1 MQRWLK
7 MCKYLPEY
15 GIRPVVLTVDPNQA
29 TYPQRD
35 VSLVDDV
42 AEGLEVIHTPTSEWF
57 GTYQKASGRKE
68 VPFSG
73 FANESDKPGPR
84 QKLARWVRGNF
95 FLPDPRRGWNAHA
108 VRKALQLIDERG
120 IDTVVTTSP
129 PHSTQLIGRA
139 LSKARGVRW
148 IADFRDPWTDIY
160 YYRQFYPTRLA
171 RALDAAMER
180 RVLEQAD
187 AVLVVSEEMKRLFA
201 AKVSA
206 PGSRFYVVP
215 NGFDEADFP
224 PYVPKHPST
233 FVLTYTGTLAGAYP
247 LDGLLEAVQSLQ
259 GQVTLR
265 FVGNRDEKTEKQLA
279 ALPFVQLEGPKPH
292 ALAIAAMQE
301 ASALLLVIP
310 DIPKNEGILTGKIF
324 EYLAA
329 GPPILALGPPQGDA
343 SLILQRTEKGQMFS
357 YSDVNA
363 IRQALQ
369 KWISGESPLG
379 NNTHQSYSRK
389 RLAGAVAEVIKP

>member
-1 MQRWLK
+1 

-15 GIRPVVLTVDPNQA
+15 GIRPIVLTVDPNQA

-35 VSLVDDV
+35 VSLLDDV
-42 AEGLEVIHTPTSEWF
+42 QKGLEVIHTPTSEWF
-57 GTYQKASGRKE
+57 GTYQRASGRKE

-95 FLPDPRRGWNAHA
+95 FLPDPRRGWNSHA
-108 VRKALQLIDERG
+108 IKKALQLIDERG

-139 LSKARGVRW
+139 LSQARGVRW

-160 YYRQFYPTRLA
+160 YYKQFYPTRLA
-171 RALDAAMER
+171 RALDAGMER
-180 RVLEQAD
+180 KVLEDAD
-187 AVLVVSEEMKRLFA
+187 AVLVVSEEMKRVFSS
-201 AKVSA
+201 KVA
-206 PGSRFYVVP
+206 NPGARFHVVP

-224 PYVPKHPST
+224 PYVPKVQSP

-247 LDGLLEAVQSLQ
+247 LDGLLKAVETLK
-259 GQVTLR
+259 GQVVLR
-265 FVGNRDEKTEKQLA
+265 FVGNRDEKTEKMLA
-279 ALPFVQLEGPKPH
+279 ALPFVKLEGPKPH
-292 ALAIAAMQE
+292 ARAIAAMQD
-301 ASALLLVIP
+301 AQALLLVIP

-329 GPPILALGPPQGDA
+329 GPPILALGPVQGDA
-343 SLILQRTEKGQMFS
+343 ARILNETEKGVMLN
-357 YSDVNA
+357 YNDVA
-363 IRQALQ
+363 KIGLVLER
-369 KWISGESPLG
+369 WIQGEAPLG
-379 NNTHQSYSRK
+379 NNTHQSFSRRK
-389 RLAGAVAEVIKP
+389 LAGAVAEVLKA